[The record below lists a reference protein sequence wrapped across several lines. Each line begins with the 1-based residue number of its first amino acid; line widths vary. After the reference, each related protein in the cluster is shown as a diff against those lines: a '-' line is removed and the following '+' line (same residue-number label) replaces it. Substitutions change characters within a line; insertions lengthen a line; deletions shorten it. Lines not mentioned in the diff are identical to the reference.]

1 MNYKKIENLKNFEGV
16 DKPTH
21 FTIELRP
28 TTKCNYNCFYCTDL
42 HINEN
47 NIVRLNEENLV
58 KVVKSIKK
66 YTKKDIHIFVCG
78 GEPTVYPY
86 LTDLLNTVVKSFND
100 NDYIEIQSNLGMSYN
115 KLTKFINKID
125 CINKIKIS
133 ASYHNT
139 QCKNYPSFIKK
150 CLYLKNLEM
159 LKMISYGYNSKKS
172 VIKDFELGLK
182 VIGEEHCEIVPLIN
196 ASVDQDLSKGNQTY
210 KEIDFLNEFEQVN
223 TWKDHSHFFDNQLK
237 YTLKTGKE
245 HTTNINEMW
254 KKRSNN
260 FLGTKCSIPKW
271 KIYIDWD
278 GNAYKC
284 FNEQFSPL
292 QPVFNINEDY
302 DFNNYFKTLK
312 CMDCCFTTCFFDM
325 EYRKVEQD
333 KLVNE
338 VKINRFF
345 NTATYKKLKNEKGKK
360 T

>member
-1 MNYKKIENLKNFEGV
+1 MIDIDYFSYYKKGN
-16 DKPTH
+16 D
-21 FTIELRP
+21 
-28 TTKCNYNCFYCTDL
+28 
-42 HINEN
+42 
-47 NIVRLNEENLV
+47 
-58 KVVKSIKK
+58 IKK

-125 CINKIKIS
+125 CIDKIKIS

-159 LKMISYGYNSKKS
+159 LKMISYGYNSKKN

-196 ASVDQDLSKGNQTY
+196 ASVDQDLSKGNKTY

-245 HTTNINEMW
+245 YTTNRNEMW
-254 KKRSNN
+254 KNRSNN

-302 DFNNYFKTLK
+302 DLTKDSLVDDYEHILEDNKITHIVEYSRDTQDFNIGYELGYLRALEITA
-312 CMDCCFTTCFFDM
+312 DRFT
-325 EYRKVEQD
+325 E
-333 KLVNE
+333 
-338 VKINRFF
+338 I
-345 NTATYKKLKNEKGKK
+345 EKELN
-360 T
+360 